1 MSQSVSSCCLPG
13 QAPAAEPCTA
23 QPTPRFPP
31 VRSSGRR
38 PTRTKAL
45 ESSGRGGPRCARR
58 YFEVRAPSS
67 GGIGKRGGTPH
78 LPIICSQVP
87 RINPLALDRRFSA
100 EIRVLTGFHAYLQNL
115 FICKTRTGRPLV
127 FAIRFWNLRLLK
139 SHWARMGA
147 KSGLIQVGVGCERAK
162 PQR

>member
-1 MSQSVSSCCLPG
+1 MSENEDSGPLAVFGNRFLMAICPMAVFFYSTVASSQHLHFFTVRS
-13 QAPAAEPCTA
+13 PAALAVKLTSGFGPW
-23 QPTPRFPP
+23 
-31 VRSSGRR
+31 VRCVGQVHVARR
-38 PTRTKAL
+38 PGRCGASTRFT
-45 ESSGRGGPRCARR
+45 E
-58 YFEVRAPSS
+58 
-67 GGIGKRGGTPH
+67 
-78 LPIICSQVP
+78 
-87 RINPLALDRRFSA
+87 
-100 EIRVLTGFHAYLQNL
+100 FHAYLQNL

>member
-1 MSQSVSSCCLPG
+1 MTG
-13 QAPAAEPCTA
+13 EDGDGAAA
-23 QPTPRFPP
+23 AA
-31 VRSSGRR
+31 GWLAA
-38 PTRTKAL
+38 RT
-45 ESSGRGGPRCARR
+45 
-58 YFEVRAPSS
+58 
-67 GGIGKRGGTPH
+67 
-78 LPIICSQVP
+78 
-87 RINPLALDRRFSA
+87 NPLALDRRFSA
-100 EIRVLTGFHAYLQNL
+100 EIRVLTEFHAYLQNL

>member
-1 MSQSVSSCCLPG
+1 MCLVDCRTRKIQAKSRSWPG
-13 QAPAAEPCTA
+13 PCSGA
-23 QPTPRFPP
+23 MHGPTDTSFPP

-78 LPIICSQVP
+78 LLYAARYP
-87 RINPLALDRRFSA
+87 AL
-100 EIRVLTGFHAYLQNL
+100 IRWRWIDDF
-115 FICKTRTGRPLV
+115 
-127 FAIRFWNLRLLK
+127 LLK
-139 SHWARMGA
+139 SEFSLGFMRTYKTYLSA
-147 KSGLIQVGVGCERAK
+147 KQEQDGHLFLPYDSGICGC
-162 PQR
+162 